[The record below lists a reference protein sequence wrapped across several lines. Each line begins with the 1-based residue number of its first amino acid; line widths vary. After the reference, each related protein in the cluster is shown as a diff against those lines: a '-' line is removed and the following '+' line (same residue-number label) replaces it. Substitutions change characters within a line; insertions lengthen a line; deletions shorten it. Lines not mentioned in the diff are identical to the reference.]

1 MGRCELPETS
11 QNKRGSTYRVC
22 CSRWLDR
29 ARHRSRNAG
38 KMMSTHLT
46 PIDLP
51 PTHLRS
57 ERLAGD
63 FLDCRRSRNRY
74 NRQDGGHPSSVAI

>member
-38 KMMSTHLT
+38 KTMSTYLT
-46 PIDLP
+46 RLTCHR
-51 PTHLRS
+51 PTSGQSYLLVTS
-57 ERLAGD
+57 STAGAA
-63 FLDCRRSRNRY
+63 
-74 NRQDGGHPSSVAI
+74 VARITGRMAVT